1 MDEFKRDVLEES
13 LMLSNQL
20 NLIVKITKVPI
31 IMNIRVDG
39 GVLHLDKRSKRRT
52 GGGSGRER

>member
-1 MDEFKRDVLEES
+1 MDEFKGDVLEES
-13 LMLSNQL
+13 LVLSNQL

-31 IMNIRVDG
+31 IMNTQVDD
-39 GVLHLDKRSKRRT
+39 GVLHLDKRSQRRT

>member
-13 LMLSNQL
+13 LVLSNQL

-39 GVLHLDKRSKRRT
+39 GVLHLDKRSKRT

>member
-20 NLIVKITKVPI
+20 NLIVKITTVPI